1 MNVVCNRCGRESE
14 ALTQAP
20 IPTPL
25 GEQIRGSVCAACW
38 REWLGFQVMVI
49 NEYRL
54 NLMDPEARRVLEAQM
69 RSFLKLA
76 PDRPE

>member
-1 MNVVCNRCGRESE
+1 MNVLCSRCGQDRE
-14 ALTQAP
+14 ALAQPP
-20 IPTPL
+20 IPGVFG
-25 GEQIRGSVCAACW
+25 GEIRERICAACW

-54 NLMDPEARRVLEAQM
+54 NLMDPEARKVLETQM

-76 PDRPE
+76 PDRTE

>member
-1 MNVVCNRCGRESE
+1 MNIVCNRCG
-14 ALTQAP
+14 QASDTMKQPP
-20 IPTPL
+20 IPTAMG
-25 GEQIRGSVCAACW
+25 GEIQEKICPACW
-38 REWLGFQVMVI
+38 REWLGVQVMLI

-54 NLMDPEARRVLEAQM
+54 NLMDPEARRVLETQM

>member
-1 MNVVCNRCGRESE
+1 MNVVCIRCGRESE
-14 ALTQAP
+14 ALKQAP
-20 IPTPL
+20 IPTAL
-25 GEQIRGSVCAACW
+25 GGEIHQKICASCW
-38 REWLGFQVMVI
+38 REWLGFQVMLI

-54 NLMDPEARRVLEAQM
+54 NLMDPEARKVLETQM

>member
-1 MNVVCNRCGRESE
+1 MNVLCNRCGQNSE
-14 ALTQAP
+14 AMKQPP
-20 IPTPL
+20 IPTVL
-25 GEQIRGSVCAACW
+25 GGEIQERICASCW
-38 REWLGFQVMVI
+38 REWLGFQVMLI

-54 NLMDPEARRVLEAQM
+54 NLMDSEARRVLETQM